1 MSWFDI
7 VKAKV
12 FYEVVIPILCLVAM
26 IIILFIIGFIGSI
39 KDDRKEKLVFKH
51 GFHAE
56 EYVGFD
62 NQHHTKYVKDG
73 RTITEAEFNS
83 LSYKQLKHQLN
94 ISEPEVK

>member
-12 FYEVVIPILCLVAM
+12 FYEVVIPILCLVTM
-26 IIILFIIGFIGSI
+26 IIILFIIGFIGSMR
-39 KDDRKEKLVFKH
+39 DDRKEKLLFKH

-62 NQHHTKYVKDG
+62 NKHHTKYVKDSK
-73 RTITEAEFNS
+73 TINETEFNS
-83 LSYKQLKHQLN
+83 SSYKELKHKLN
-94 ISEPEVK
+94 TLESEVK

>member
-1 MSWFDI
+1 MDWFDL

-56 EYVGFD
+56 EYIGFD
-62 NQHHTKYVKDG
+62 NKHHTKYVKDSN
-73 RTITEAEFNS
+73 TITEAEFNS
-83 LSYKQLKHQLN
+83 SSYKQLKHQLN
-94 ISEPEVK
+94 ISESEVK

>member
-1 MSWFDI
+1 MDWFDL

-26 IIILFIIGFIGSI
+26 IIILFIIGFIGSV

-62 NQHHTKYVKDG
+62 NQHHTKYVKDSK
-73 RTITEAEFNS
+73 TITEAEFNS
-83 LSYKQLKHQLN
+83 LSYKELKHKLN
-94 ISEPEVK
+94 TLESEVK